1 MTPLQIIVSFP
12 EGIQRNVNK
21 KPIEIFVFQV
31 IWIDGGRVGTGQ
43 VYKVNTQ
50 YNQFS
55 TILVIKHFY
64 FVNNEKINGKY
75 R

>member
-31 IWIDGGRVGTGQ
+31 IWIDGQDASEKGWDRPGSLNKYSIQSV
-43 VYKVNTQ
+43 
-50 YNQFS
+50 F
-55 TILVIKHFY
+55 
-64 FVNNEKINGKY
+64 NNSCHQTLLLCQQWEN
-75 R
+75 